1 MGLGGRQEGKERKLG
16 KGAEAGIIECP
27 HHKEPRGHLLR
38 CPLFKGRDWPEA
50 AQQVCEIGT
59 PDGPRPPPPASL
71 EVNQGQSL
79 SAHTSPLPH
88 SSDTED
94 KDRE

>member
-1 MGLGGRQEGKERKLG
+1 MGLVGREEGKERKLG
-16 KGAEAGIIECP
+16 KGAEASIIECP
-27 HHKEPRGHLLR
+27 HQKEPRGHLLR
-38 CPLFKGRDWPEA
+38 CPCLKAVIGQR
-50 AQQVCEIGT
+50 QHSKSEIGT

-71 EVNQGQSL
+71 EVNQGQSH
-79 SAHTSPLPH
+79 SAHTSPRPH